1 MSISVFVSKSIIVSF
16 KHGMACLLLLLLPV
30 LSFGNTITGIVKDSI
45 SQPVDVATVS
55 LIRLPDSVFVKA
67 ELTDP
72 EGKFSF
78 YEVPDGTYYL
88 HVAFLGYK
96 DYTTDTFNVTAE
108 GAHPSIPE
116 IILKPDGLELAE
128 VSVVATRPFV
138 ERKADRLIVNVENS
152 IMAAGSNALEVLER
166 APGVVVT
173 ADEAIA
179 IRGRSGVIFMIDGK
193 VTPMSGQELTN
204 YLKALP
210 AGSIDHIEIITNP
223 SAKYDAAGNAGII
236 DIRLKKDSG
245 LGTNGTLTANLSQG
259 VYPKAGAG
267 LSLNRRSKGLNVY
280 GAYNYN
286 YRQGFNDL
294 DLYRVFFENGQRTG
308 AYDQDNYLVIPYH
321 FHSAR
326 AGVDYYPSSNTV
338 IGVLANANVNAFEP
352 GGQNFSRVEDGQG
365 EVVSS
370 FSTTNESQDLWPS
383 YALNSNFKHTFPKH
397 KQELTVDLD
406 FARYWNETQQRFTT
420 RYYDLNGEE
429 YLPYYL
435 LTGDLNGNL
444 QIQSAKADYVHPIKD
459 KARLETGVKSSKVS
473 ADNNLVFY
481 DESDVTQPE
490 FDSTISNHF
499 LYDEII
505 HAAYVNFTYNWTH
518 FSIQSGLRGEQTIA
532 DGLQLINGQSFNRRY
547 TNWFPSVFLNYN
559 FSDDY
564 ALGLNVSRRL
574 DRPSYQQLNPFKFF
588 LDPSTYREGNPF
600 LNPQFTWSIEMN
612 HTFFQR
618 YILTLAYSTTSDNI
632 TQVIAPVEGEDRVTV
647 QTDKNLDQADYY
659 SLTAGIPFTI
669 GKWLNSNNSVS
680 CYLGQYRGS
689 YANTE
694 LNDGNVV
701 LDLRTNNTFILGND
715 WSAEFNVSY
724 HSREQYAF
732 MNLDPMWAVGG
743 GIQKQLFNKRS
754 TLKLAFTDIFWTNL
768 PSAYIRY
775 TDYEESFD
783 VYRDT
788 RVASL
793 SYTHRF
799 GDTQIAPSR
808 RRAGGAEEEKQRAA
822 SVQG

>member
-1 MSISVFVSKSIIVSF
+1 MSRSLHLFDNPAKHYYSILSVWMLLCLPFVLK
-16 KHGMACLLLLLLPV
+16 
-30 LSFGNTITGIVKDSI
+30 GNTITGMVKDSI

-78 YEVPDGTYYL
+78 YDVPDGTYYL

-96 DYTTDTFNVTAE
+96 DYTTDTFTVTPE
-108 GAHPSIPE
+108 GAHPPLPD

-138 ERKADRLIVNVENS
+138 ERKADRMIVNVENS

-166 APGVVVT
+166 APGIVVN
-173 ADEAIA
+173 ADEAIS

-193 VTPMSGQELTN
+193 VTPMSGQELAN

-210 AGSIDHIEIITNP
+210 AGSIDRIEIITNP

-236 DIRLKKDSG
+236 DIRLKKDTT
-245 LGTNGTLTANLSQG
+245 LGSNGTITANYSQG

-267 LSLNRRSKGLNVY
+267 LSLNRRSKGVNVF

-286 YRQGFNDL
+286 FRQGFNDL

-308 AYDQDNYLVIPYH
+308 AYDQNNFLVIPYH

-326 AGVDYYPSSNTV
+326 AGVDYYPSQNTI
-338 IGVLANANVNAFEP
+338 IGVLANANVNAFKPNGE
-352 GGQNFSRVEDGQG
+352 NFSNVENGNG

-370 FSTTNESQDLWPS
+370 FTTTNHSQDLWPS
-383 YALNSNFKHTFPKH
+383 YSLNGNFKHTFPKH

-406 FARYWNETQQRFTT
+406 FARYWNETMQEFTT
-420 RYYDLNGEE
+420 RYYDLNDEE
-429 YLPYYL
+429 FLPYYL
-435 LTGDLNGNL
+435 LTGDLTGNL
-444 QIQSAKADYVHPIKD
+444 QIQSAKADFVYPLNPQT
-459 KARLETGVKSSKVS
+459 RLETGIKSSKVS

-481 DESDVTQPE
+481 DESDIDQPV

-505 HAAYVNFTYNWTH
+505 HAAYVNMSRSWTK
-518 FSIQSGLRGEQTIA
+518 FSLQAGLRGEQTIA
-532 DGLQLINGQSFNRRY
+532 DGLQLINGQSFRRHY
-547 TNWFPSVFLNYN
+547 TNLFPSVFLNYT
-559 FSDDY
+559 FSDSY

-588 LDPSTYREGNPF
+588 LDPSTYREGNPY
-600 LNPQFTWSIEMN
+600 LNPQFTWSFEMN
-612 HTFFQR
+612 HTLFQR
-618 YILTLAYSTTSDNI
+618 YTLTLAYATTTDNI
-632 TQVIAPVEGEDRVTV
+632 TEVIAPAEGEDRVTV
-647 QTDKNLDQADYY
+647 QTDKNLDEADYY
-659 SLTAGIPFTI
+659 SLSAGIPFTI
-669 GKWLNSNNSVS
+669 GKWLNNNTSIS
-680 CYLGQYRGS
+680 CYLGQYRGN

-701 LDLRTNNTFILGND
+701 LDIRTNNTFILGHD
-715 WSAEFNVSY
+715 WSAELNASY

-732 MNLDPMWAVGG
+732 MNLDPMWGVGAA
-743 GIQKQLFNKRS
+743 IQKQLFNKRS
-754 TLKLAFTDIFWTNL
+754 TLKFSVTDIFWTNL
-768 PSAYIRY
+768 PSAYNRF
-775 TDYEESFD
+775 TDYEENFD

-788 RVASL
+788 RLATL

-808 RRAGGAEEEKQRAA
+808 RRAGGAEDEKQRAA
-822 SVQG
+822 SVPG